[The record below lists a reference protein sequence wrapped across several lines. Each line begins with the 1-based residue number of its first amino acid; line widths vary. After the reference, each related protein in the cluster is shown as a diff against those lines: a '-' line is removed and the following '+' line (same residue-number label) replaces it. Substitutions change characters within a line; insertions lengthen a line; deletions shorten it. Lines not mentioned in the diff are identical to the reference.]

1 MSDTGGGG
9 GGGDGSGRSIDRDLL
24 SADALLGTTPSTDT
38 DGDGHRVAA
47 ACCPTRQQEALRGLV
62 PALRAQRDAVQRELD
77 DERVRRRELLN
88 QEVNAIVLQTTEIWR
103 AGFNDLAQEKQTKV
117 ESAQAVRL
125 SERQAADCALSEL
138 ADELSK
144 ATMAGKQSERLRGK
158 AVERARVETEYHS
171 ERVRALAK
179 AELEALE
186 ALEAER
192 RASAAERAQRKELA
206 DALEAERAQREELAA
221 ALEAECAQREEL
233 AAALEAER
241 AQREELAE
249 ALEAERSVSAAER
262 AGRGQLAVALQVE
275 TERLSLHV
283 RELAEALEVA
293 RRAARAKLASMS
305 PSRRRPVRAPA
316 CE

>member
-221 ALEAECAQREEL
+221 ALEAE
-233 AAALEAER
+233 R